1 MRFIIYGAGAIG
13 ATIGAR
19 LFQQGF
25 TVILIARGAHYQ
37 AIRSHGLILKSPHEA
52 VTLAIP
58 VIEHPS
64 KIKFTASDVVM
75 LAMKSQ
81 HTIAALDTLRNI
93 AGDEIPVVCCQN
105 GVFNEREATRLFQRV
120 YGMAVLMPAVH
131 LEPGVVQTTTTGVTG
146 VVDCGV
152 YPQGIDSTIT
162 ELAAALELSN
172 FICRA
177 DPAIMRMKYAK
188 LLMNL
193 GNALQAACGS
203 PPEARDVM
211 RQVRNEALACY
222 AAAEIDYAG
231 REEFQARFLGKIK
244 EASIPGQ
251 SRIGGSSWQSLK
263 RGTGSIEADYL
274 NGEIVL
280 LGRLCGIATPAN
292 HALQQIANEMA
303 ISGTEAG
310 SVPVDMVGERIRSLA
325 STARTWGME

>member
-13 ATIGAR
+13 GVIGAR
-19 LFQQGF
+19 LFQEGF
-25 TVILIARGAHYQ
+25 PVVLIARGAHHK
-37 AIRSHGLILKSPHEA
+37 AIQSQGLILESPHEV
-52 VTLAIP
+52 VTLPIP
-58 VIEHPS
+58 VVKHPAE
-64 KIKFTASDVVM
+64 INFEAGDVVM

-81 HTIAALDTLRNI
+81 HTVAALEALRN
-93 AGDEIPVVCCQN
+93 ATGDEIPVVCCQN
-105 GVFNEREATRLFQRV
+105 GVFNEREAARIFQHV
-120 YGMAVLMPAVH
+120 YGMAVLMPAAH

-152 YPQGIDSTIT
+152 YPHGIDDTIT

-172 FICRA
+172 FVCRA

-203 PPEARDVM
+203 PPEARDLI
-211 RQVRNEALACY
+211 RQARDEALACY
-222 AAAEIDYAG
+222 AAAQIDSAP
-231 REEFQARFLGKIK
+231 REEFQARFLGKIE
-244 EASIPGQ
+244 EAPIHGQ
-251 SRIGGSSWQSLK
+251 ARSGGSSWQSLK

-280 LGRLCGIATPAN
+280 LGRLYGVATPAN

-303 ISGTEAG
+303 FGGAEPG
-310 SVPVDMVGERIRSLA
+310 SVPVDIVSARIRELEA
-325 STARTWGME
+325 EVK